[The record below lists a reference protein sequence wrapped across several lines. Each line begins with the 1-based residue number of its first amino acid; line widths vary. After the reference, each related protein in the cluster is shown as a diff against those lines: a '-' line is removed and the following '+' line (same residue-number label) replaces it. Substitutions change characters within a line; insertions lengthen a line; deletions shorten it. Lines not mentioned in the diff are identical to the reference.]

1 MLSEIRVKINKYLQ
15 TKVEFCIITFSYMSV
30 QLSLFNKNENTDFF
44 HNHCQLMLSSSQCL
58 STHEFEK
65 EQQNIISEIV

>member
-15 TKVEFCIITFSYMSV
+15 TKVEFCIITFSCMSA

-44 HNHCQLMLSSSQCL
+44 HNHC
-58 STHEFEK
+58 
-65 EQQNIISEIV
+65 